1 MKLPRSTYYYKSK
14 NKPDD
19 EQSLIDR
26 IESIKS
32 RSSLATDT
40 AG

>member
-19 EQSLIDR
+19 ERELDDR
-26 IESIKS
+26 IEAIIEFP
-32 RSSLATDT
+32 
-40 AG
+40 GVG